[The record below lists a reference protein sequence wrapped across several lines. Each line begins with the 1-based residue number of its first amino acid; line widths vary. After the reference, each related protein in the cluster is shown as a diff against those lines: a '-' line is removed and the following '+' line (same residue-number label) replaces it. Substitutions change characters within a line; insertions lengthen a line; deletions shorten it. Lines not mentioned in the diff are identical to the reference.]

1 MTKDDICRWMHMAW
15 DFTNQSEDTLKQKF
29 QYLEAHY
36 LPYEKFAKLVAE
48 HEREA
53 CAKLCDELSDK
64 DGFEGCY
71 ADACAEAIRARN
83 T

>member
-1 MTKDDICRWMHMAW
+1 MTKEEIGD
-15 DFTNQSEDTLKQKF
+15 
-29 QYLEAHY
+29 
-36 LPYEKFAKLVAE
+36 LVAALPQGLDSDE
-48 HEREA
+48 FIYRLVNWAVDIEREA

-71 ADACAEAIRARN
+71 ADACAEAIRARGE

>member
-1 MTKDDICRWMHMAW
+1 MTKDDICRWIHMAW
-15 DFTNQSEDTLKQKF
+15 DFTNQSEENLKQKF

>member
-1 MTKDDICRWMHMAW
+1 MTKEEIGDLVYALPQGLDSDEFIYRLVNWAVDI
-15 DFTNQSEDTLKQKF
+15 
-29 QYLEAHY
+29 
-36 LPYEKFAKLVAE
+36 
-48 HEREA
+48 EREA

-71 ADACAEAIRARN
+71 ADACAEAIRARGE